1 MPTWHH
7 IASVTVKASNT
18 TGTAG
23 DPSCVDPA
31 NAIYQKDRNQ
41 SLINAYSATAN
52 ANMANDSVAV
62 TAANNGGGLAV
73 HHMQAHECVN

>member
-31 NAIYQKDRNQ
+31 NVVYQKDRKQ
-41 SLINAYSATAN
+41 SPINTNSATAN
-52 ANMANDSVAV
+52 ANMASDSVAV

-73 HHMQAHECVN
+73 HHMQPHECVN